1 MQTNSPLRRA
11 CTYTH
16 KNFEELID
24 VTTKELKALIEQ
36 FEDKDEIEFCVATS
50 EGNGYSDEIFLGKVT
65 QKAKESE
72 GIQTI
77 ELYFGC

>member
-1 MQTNSPLRRA
+1 M
-11 CTYTH
+11 
-16 KNFEELID
+16 
-24 VTTKELKALIEQ
+24 TTKELKALIEQ

>member
-1 MQTNSPLRRA
+1 MRVGYFMQTNSPLRRA

-36 FEDKDEIEFCVATS
+36 FEDKDGIEFCA
-50 EGNGYSDEIFLGKVT
+50 
-65 QKAKESE
+65 AKSS
-72 GIQTI
+72 
-77 ELYFGC
+77 

>member
-24 VTTKELKALIEQ
+24 LTTKELKALIEQ

-50 EGNGYSDEIFLGKVT
+50 EGNGYFDEIFLGKVT
-65 QKAKESE
+65 QKAKEGE